1 MEQIKAHIAVSLDGH
16 TATPDY
22 ELDWMPREVKELAAR
37 EHAAASCLLMG
48 ANTYNYIFEHWG
60 GWPHKSKRSFVVSH
74 YDTNVTPDCGVEFL
88 TEEPLQRV
96 YELKQETDMLV
107 VGGGKLLT
115 SLIKAGLLDSLTIYT
130 VPVMAGKGIGFVGET
145 SGSLWKLSES
155 RVLDNGVVC
164 STYLFGGDIK
174 NAPGFPPG
182 ATTKISIIISCKT
195 YHNEISAAKIGYFFG
210 FAFFSGNEKPTLNC
224 SSSTSEASKA
234 LPFLPLKPLISPV
247 LCFVTSSTICLSE
260 SCLSHLL
267 RNMVSV
273 QSTLEHFATFG

>member
-1 MEQIKAHIAVSLDGH
+1 MQSHSVVLPVSSKGIASTTYRSSVRSRFFFEVLADSLKKIIKCLTPYRMKQIKAHIAVSLDGH
-16 TATPDY
+16 TATLDK
-22 ELDWMPREVKELAAR
+22 ELDWLPCEIKNIVGKLYLEAD
-37 EHAAASCLLMG
+37 CLLMG

-164 STYLFGGDIK
+164 STYLFGGNI
-174 NAPGFPPG
+174 
-182 ATTKISIIISCKT
+182 
-195 YHNEISAAKIGYFFG
+195 
-210 FAFFSGNEKPTLNC
+210 
-224 SSSTSEASKA
+224 
-234 LPFLPLKPLISPV
+234 
-247 LCFVTSSTICLSE
+247 
-260 SCLSHLL
+260 
-267 RNMVSV
+267 
-273 QSTLEHFATFG
+273 

>member
-96 YELKQETDMLV
+96 YELKQESTPSRSWRAKASVLS
-107 VGGGKLLT
+107 GKHPARCG
-115 SLIKAGLLDSLTIYT
+115 SSRKAGCWITGWSVRPTCL
-130 VPVMAGKGIGFVGET
+130 AGTYKKCARFP
-145 SGSLWKLSES
+145 SG
-155 RVLDNGVVC
+155 
-164 STYLFGGDIK
+164 
-174 NAPGFPPG
+174 
-182 ATTKISIIISCKT
+182 
-195 YHNEISAAKIGYFFG
+195 
-210 FAFFSGNEKPTLNC
+210 
-224 SSSTSEASKA
+224 
-234 LPFLPLKPLISPV
+234 
-247 LCFVTSSTICLSE
+247 
-260 SCLSHLL
+260 
-267 RNMVSV
+267 RN
-273 QSTLEHFATFG
+273 H

>member
-88 TEEPLQRV
+88 TEEPLQRI
-96 YELKQETDMLV
+96 YELKQETAMLV

-130 VPVMAGKGIGFVGET
+130 CLLYTSPSPRDI
-145 SGSLWKLSES
+145 SGSRMPS
-155 RVLDNGVVC
+155 
-164 STYLFGGDIK
+164 
-174 NAPGFPPG
+174 
-182 ATTKISIIISCKT
+182 
-195 YHNEISAAKIGYFFG
+195 SA
-210 FAFFSGNEKPTLNC
+210 
-224 SSSTSEASKA
+224 
-234 LPFLPLKPLISPV
+234 
-247 LCFVTSSTICLSE
+247 
-260 SCLSHLL
+260 
-267 RNMVSV
+267 
-273 QSTLEHFATFG
+273 

>member
-1 MEQIKAHIAVSLDGH
+1 MPRFLFGRVADVPDSRNYITLIPDNMEQIKAHIAVSLDGH

-96 YELKQETDMLV
+96 YELKQETDILV

-115 SLIKAGLLDSLTIYT
+115 SLIKAGLLDILTIYT
-130 VPVMAGKGIGFVGET
+130 VPVMAGKGIGFIGET
-145 SGSLWKLSES
+145 FGSRWKLSES

-164 STYLFGGDIK
+164 STYLFGG
-174 NAPGFPPG
+174 N
-182 ATTKISIIISCKT
+182 
-195 YHNEISAAKIGYFFG
+195 
-210 FAFFSGNEKPTLNC
+210 
-224 SSSTSEASKA
+224 
-234 LPFLPLKPLISPV
+234 V
-247 LCFVTSSTICLSE
+247 
-260 SCLSHLL
+260 
-267 RNMVSV
+267 
-273 QSTLEHFATFG
+273 

>member
-48 ANTYNYIFEHWG
+48 ANTYNY
-60 GWPHKSKRSFVVSH
+60 
-74 YDTNVTPDCGVEFL
+74 L

-164 STYLFGGDIK
+164 STYLFGGNI
-174 NAPGFPPG
+174 
-182 ATTKISIIISCKT
+182 
-195 YHNEISAAKIGYFFG
+195 
-210 FAFFSGNEKPTLNC
+210 
-224 SSSTSEASKA
+224 
-234 LPFLPLKPLISPV
+234 
-247 LCFVTSSTICLSE
+247 
-260 SCLSHLL
+260 
-267 RNMVSV
+267 
-273 QSTLEHFATFG
+273 

>member
-1 MEQIKAHIAVSLDGH
+1 M
-16 TATPDY
+16 
-22 ELDWMPREVKELAAR
+22 AR

-164 STYLFGGDIK
+164 STYLFGGNI
-174 NAPGFPPG
+174 
-182 ATTKISIIISCKT
+182 
-195 YHNEISAAKIGYFFG
+195 
-210 FAFFSGNEKPTLNC
+210 
-224 SSSTSEASKA
+224 
-234 LPFLPLKPLISPV
+234 
-247 LCFVTSSTICLSE
+247 
-260 SCLSHLL
+260 
-267 RNMVSV
+267 
-273 QSTLEHFATFG
+273 

>member
-1 MEQIKAHIAVSLDGH
+1 MQSHSVVLPVSSKGIASTTYRSSVRATLLFLGYWRTVKCGLLNCLIPNKMKQIKAHIAVSLDGH
-16 TATPDY
+16 TATLDK
-22 ELDWMPREVKELAAR
+22 ELDWLPDEVKTIIGKHYIAADN
-37 EHAAASCLLMG
+37 LLMG

-164 STYLFGGDIK
+164 STYLFGGNVI
-174 NAPGFPPG
+174 
-182 ATTKISIIISCKT
+182 
-195 YHNEISAAKIGYFFG
+195 E
-210 FAFFSGNEKPTLNC
+210 
-224 SSSTSEASKA
+224 
-234 LPFLPLKPLISPV
+234 
-247 LCFVTSSTICLSE
+247 
-260 SCLSHLL
+260 
-267 RNMVSV
+267 
-273 QSTLEHFATFG
+273 

>member
-22 ELDWMPREVKELAAR
+22 ELDWLPDKVKAIIGKYYLDAD
-37 EHAAASCLLMG
+37 CLLMG

-96 YELKQETDMLV
+96 YELKQKTDILV

-130 VPVMAGKGIGFVGET
+130 VPVMAGKGIGFIGET
-145 SGSLWKLSES
+145 FGSHWKLSES
-155 RVLDNGVVC
+155 RKTRQRDPYHFQGKTIAGTC
-164 STYLFGGDIK
+164 STGSEKSRANCRMGTPSSGDRK
-174 NAPGFPPG
+174 
-182 ATTKISIIISCKT
+182 
-195 YHNEISAAKIGYFFG
+195 
-210 FAFFSGNEKPTLNC
+210 
-224 SSSTSEASKA
+224 
-234 LPFLPLKPLISPV
+234 
-247 LCFVTSSTICLSE
+247 
-260 SCLSHLL
+260 
-267 RNMVSV
+267 RD
-273 QSTLEHFATFG
+273 

>member
-107 VGGGKLLT
+107 VAVQQ
-115 SLIKAGLLDSLTIYT
+115 S
-130 VPVMAGKGIGFVGET
+130 GF
-145 SGSLWKLSES
+145 
-155 RVLDNGVVC
+155 N
-164 STYLFGGDIK
+164 
-174 NAPGFPPG
+174 
-182 ATTKISIIISCKT
+182 
-195 YHNEISAAKIGYFFG
+195 
-210 FAFFSGNEKPTLNC
+210 
-224 SSSTSEASKA
+224 
-234 LPFLPLKPLISPV
+234 
-247 LCFVTSSTICLSE
+247 
-260 SCLSHLL
+260 
-267 RNMVSV
+267 
-273 QSTLEHFATFG
+273 Q